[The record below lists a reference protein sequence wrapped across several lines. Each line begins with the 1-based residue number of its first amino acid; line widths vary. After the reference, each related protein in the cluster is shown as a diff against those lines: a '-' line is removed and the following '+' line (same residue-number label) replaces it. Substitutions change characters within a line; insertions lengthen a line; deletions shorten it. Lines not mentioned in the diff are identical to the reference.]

1 MYKYFKGEYKTIQEV
16 KQEYRKLAFQYHP
29 DRLNGDVQIMQ
40 EVNNEYDVIIKEVAS
55 KQDKEVKIN
64 DTLENNFKS
73 IIMELAKLPDDVTVA
88 IVGWYVWIDGNTKPH
103 KELLAKLGCHW
114 SSNQKKW
121 YYNGIKH
128 KTRACSK
135 KSWSEI
141 TTYFGYVEIEKIK
154 QEKQELKQLQTA

>member
-1 MYKYFKGEYKTIQEV
+1 MYKYFQGVYKTIQEV
-16 KQEYRKLAFQYHP
+16 KQEYRKLAFKYHP
-29 DRLNGDVQIMQ
+29 DRLNGDVQVMQ

-128 KTRACSK
+128 KARACSK

-154 QEKQELKQLQTA
+154 QKKQELKQLQTA